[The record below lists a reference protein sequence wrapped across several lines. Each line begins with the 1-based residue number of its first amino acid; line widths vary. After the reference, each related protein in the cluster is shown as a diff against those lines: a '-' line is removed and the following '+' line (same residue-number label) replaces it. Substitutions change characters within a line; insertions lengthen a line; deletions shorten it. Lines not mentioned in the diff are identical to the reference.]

1 MLNLLSKHI
10 YDVEPP
16 AFGLDISDF
25 VLKIALLKPQ
35 GENFTL
41 ASFIETPIPEGVV
54 QGGEIK
60 KPEELLKIFRESV
73 KNIKGEK
80 INTKF
85 GY

>member
-41 ASFIETPIPEGVV
+41 ASFIETPIPEGV
-54 QGGEIK
+54 
-60 KPEELLKIFRESV
+60 
-73 KNIKGEK
+73 
-80 INTKF
+80 
-85 GY
+85 